1 MGLIL
6 LQLGQMDTPI
16 TPNPIIPTPPPSPAP
31 SRRPLFLL
39 VIAVVIL
46 ALILIAW
53 RQGWFSRSAGT
64 SDLTEEEI
72 AAIENFLAQTD
83 FATSS
88 PEEAAAIND
97 YLQTATDTLSES
109 EKAQIL
115 DYLQ

>member
-1 MGLIL
+1 M
-6 LQLGQMDTPI
+6 
-16 TPNPIIPTPPPSPAP
+16 PPPPFSPAP

-46 ALILIAW
+46 ALVLIAW
-53 RQGWFSRSAGT
+53 QQGWFSRSTGAD
-64 SDLTEEEI
+64 DLTEAEI
-72 AAIENFLAQTD
+72 AAIENFLAQDD

-97 YLQTATDTLSES
+97 YLQAATDTLSEG